1 MGETTPKEEI
11 GKYGSVNGT
20 QSKPSPSAEK
30 PHHHHH
36 HYPLFPGILY
46 LAAFVVIYSGR
57 LSSIVNP
64 YVSRESRVI
73 IACVSASFLL
83 V

>member
-11 GKYGSVNGT
+11 GNYGSVNGT

-30 PHHHHH
+30 PLQHHV

-46 LAAFVVIYSGR
+46 LAAFVIIYSGGCV
-57 LSSIVNP
+57 SIVNP
-64 YVSRESRVI
+64 
-73 IACVSASFLL
+73 
-83 V
+83 

>member
-1 MGETTPKEEI
+1 MGETTLKEEI

-20 QSKPSPSAEK
+20 QSKPSPSAEEQ

-36 HYPLFPGILY
+36 HYALFPGILY

-57 LSSIVNP
+57 LSH
-64 YVSRESRVI
+64 YHERFARKSRVT
-73 IACVSASFLL
+73 IACFSASF
-83 V
+83 